1 MSMAQE
7 VKTLDDYSEVR
18 FYGIDFAPVKV
29 VAASETVSEFID
41 AFGKINNLFLTE
53 PDKYIIALEDRLKKK
68 IVYVDIDNVVNQIS
82 AIDESEL
89 KNRMQNSNFRTWTSS
104 RQKVSDLSFSQVS

>member
-1 MSMAQE
+1 MRKILFAAVALFAGSFMSMAQE

-29 VAASETVSEFID
+29 VAANETESEFID

-53 PDKYIIALEDRLKKK
+53 PDKYILALEDRLKRRLSMWTLTMSSTRSVLSTK
-68 IVYVDIDNVVNQIS
+68 
-82 AIDESEL
+82 A
-89 KNRMQNSNFRTWTSS
+89 NSR
-104 RQKVSDLSFSQVS
+104 

>member
-1 MSMAQE
+1 MRKILFAAVALFAGSFMSMAQE

-29 VAASETVSEFID
+29 VGANETVSEFID

-53 PDKYIIALEDRLKKK
+53 PDK
-68 IVYVDIDNVVNQIS
+68 
-82 AIDESEL
+82 
-89 KNRMQNSNFRTWTSS
+89 
-104 RQKVSDLSFSQVS
+104 